1 MHHIIHMYNTLSSIP
16 PLHSVRSG
24 GRNACIPKLLLKQP
38 RAIHQHRLQAIAE
51 PSDALR
57 SDFQGGSGLPQ
68 PIPQQDKVGVLLL
81 NLGGPDRLEDVQ
93 PFLYNLFADPDIIRL
108 PAPAQ
113 FLQPFLAWTISTL
126 RAPKSAEGYK
136 AIGGGSPLRRITEEQ
151 AEALQKGLR
160 SKGIDASVYV
170 GMRYWNPFTE
180 EALEQVCG
188 CFFCGVGVYRK
199 QTCSMRF
206 FVECVCFVVHNK

>member
-1 MHHIIHMYNTLSSIP
+1 M
-16 PLHSVRSG
+16 
-24 GRNACIPKLLLKQP
+24 
-38 RAIHQHRLQAIAE
+38 QAIAE

-57 SDFQGGSGLPQ
+57 SDFQQGNGPSP

-151 AEALQKGLR
+151 AAALQQGLR
-160 SKGIDASVYV
+160 SKGLDASVYV

-180 EALEQVCG
+180 EALEQVGGLGWWLLMVWLC
-188 CFFCGVGVYRK
+188 C
-199 QTCSMRF
+199 
-206 FVECVCFVVHNK
+206 